1 MDAIIS
7 ALGGDYVFGDRQVTR
22 NGISIALMPSNP
34 KISDWGIIDYPL
46 HALIGLKQDYMR
58 YGDLSTS
65 LMFKER
71 IIQQLAL
78 YESVQDVNGFLTATP
93 PTSGFIPGWSRKWDL
108 MIWNS
113 YLCTNDALPEFQN
126 RSLLCTFV
134 EREHACTPL

>member
-93 PTSGFIPGWSRKWDL
+93 PTSGFIPGWSRKMGPDDL
-108 MIWNS
+108 EQ
-113 YLCTNDALPEFQN
+113 LPM
-126 RSLLCTFV
+126 
-134 EREHACTPL
+134 HK